1 MAGNKRGE
9 GDSTLPRISPICR
22 YTVINFAYRRLA
34 RAPSAPRVSSRA
46 AQNVL
51 ISIAHCWRRGPPRF
65 SFRSIRSDPNQ
76 PLLNGRKLPIQG
88 SFFRFLSVGREINSR
103 DSFLFFF
110 WESFFLR
117 IVFFEKRTIRIEDRV
132 QEGNDRNK
140 RTLEGTEFSRGR
152 TIARRRVTLEAKRE
166 RSVYP
171 SNWSNFRPTIA
182 ILSQS
187 DSMGNRRCSPLMES
201 RF

>member
-1 MAGNKRGE
+1 M
-9 GDSTLPRISPICR
+9 
-22 YTVINFAYRRLA
+22 
-34 RAPSAPRVSSRA
+34 SSRA

-110 WESFFLR
+110 FENRSRKGRFESR
-117 IVFFEKRTIRIEDRV
+117 IVFRKGTIETREHSKERSFL
-132 QEGNDRNK
+132 G
-140 RTLEGTEFSRGR
+140 GR

-187 DSMGNRRCSPLMES
+187 DSMRNRRYSPLMES